1 MTMVLFLSVL
11 SGIIIA
17 VMIAQNAGLSEAFGM
32 YHSTVIVHIV
42 GLLCILLWMFLRK
55 EKFRWNLTTHWPFYL
70 GGVFGVITVVLANF
84 TFFSLGVSLTLAL
97 QLLGQCLAGGLID
110 HFGWFGLPKT
120 PFRRQHLIS
129 FSFIAIGLTLMY
141 LF

>member
-1 MTMVLFLSVL
+1 MFLLLSIV

-42 GLLCILLWMFLRK
+42 GLFCILLWMLLRR
-55 EKFRWNLTTHWPFYL
+55 EKFRWNLKTLWPYYL

-97 QLLGQCLAGGLID
+97 QLFGQCLAGGLVD
-110 HFGWFGLPKT
+110 HFGLFGLPKT
-120 PFRRQHLIS
+120 PFRRQHWISFALIS
-129 FSFIAIGLTLMY
+129 TGLVMMY